1 MKKKQTP
8 LRRLAGY
15 AKPYVGWYALI
26 FITMLL
32 STAVVLLRP
41 KIIQVII
48 DGPLTA
54 LQMPGLSSNEADAQ
68 MTSAVQLG
76 LLYLA
81 TIVFHFFVMYA
92 AGMLTQRTGVY
103 IVTDMRQQI
112 YDHILRLPMTYFD
125 HHAIGSLV
133 TRVTNDTESVLDLY
147 TYVLTNL
154 FRNLVLFFGILAM
167 LFSLNLRLAILVTLL
182 TPFVMLI
189 SVVFQ
194 KRIRVVYDKQRAIRS
209 LINTKLAE
217 NINGMSVI
225 QTFFREKKIYDEF
238 DETNQSYYRASR
250 REVKYYSIY
259 RPAIEVV
266 RTVGLAL
273 LFWLGGGAQIRGAIT
288 FGVLYA
294 FINYLQRLFMPIQE
308 MAELFNVMQS
318 AFSSSDRLFKLLD
331 APEEPY
337 LMGKQV
343 GKHGFTG
350 KIEFRHVWFRYPKPE
365 STTEKEDAHDV
376 SPVTSLTQDQEMP
389 WVLQDVSFTIAP
401 GQFVAF
407 VGATGAGKST
417 ILSLLARFYT
427 VERGEILLDDVNVN
441 DYDLV
446 SLRRALGIVQQDVFL
461 FKGDILGNITIGRP
475 NVDRRQAIWA
485 AELVNANSFIERL
498 PKTYDE
504 PVVERG
510 ATLSAGQRQLL
521 SFARTIAGNPSIL
534 ILDEATANID
544 TETEQLIQNAIQN
557 MAKNRTMLAV
567 AHRISTIAG
576 ADHIIVMHHG
586 RIAEQGTKEELIA
599 QNGLFRV
606 LYELQYG
613 QEE

>member
-1 MKKKQTP
+1 MPKKQRP
-8 LRRLAGY
+8 LRRLAAY
-15 AKPYVGWYALI
+15 AMPYWRWYALI
-26 FITMLL
+26 FFTMLL

-41 KIIQVII
+41 KIIQVLI
-48 DGPLTA
+48 DGPLSI
-54 LQMPGLSSNEADAQ
+54 LQRQDLAPDVADAQ
-68 MTSAVQLG
+68 MASAMRLG

-112 YDHILRLPMTYFD
+112 YDHVLRLPMTYFD
-125 HHAIGSLV
+125 HHAIGSIV
-133 TRVTNDTESVLDLY
+133 TRVTNDTESVLELY

-167 LFSLNLRLAILVTLL
+167 MFALVVRLAVLVTLL

-189 SVVFQ
+189 SVIFQ
-194 KRIRVVYDKQRAIRS
+194 KQIRVVYDKQRAIRS
-209 LINTKLAE
+209 VINTKLAE
-217 NINGMSVI
+217 NISGMSVI

-238 DETNQSYYRASR
+238 DETNRSYYRASR

-259 RPAIEVV
+259 RPAIEIV

-273 LFWLGGGAQIRGAIT
+273 LFWFGGGAQIRGAVT

-308 MAELFNVMQS
+308 MAEIFNVMQS

-337 LMGKQV
+337 QEGKLV
-343 GKHGFTG
+343 DEKGFIGTL
-350 KIEFRHVWFRYPKPE
+350 EFRHVWFRYPKPE
-365 STTEKEDAHDV
+365 PKAQEDDGDDV
-376 SPVTSLTQDQEMP
+376 LPAVLSENEEMP
-389 WVLQDVSFTIAP
+389 WVLKDVSFTIEP

-427 VERGEILLDDVNVN
+427 VERGAILIDDVNVQE
-441 DYDLV
+441 YDLV
-446 SLRRALGIVQQDVFL
+446 SLRRALGTVQQDVFL
-461 FKGDILGNITIGRP
+461 FKGDILSNIAVGRP
-475 NVDRRQAIWA
+475 NVTRRQAMWA
-485 AELVNANSFIERL
+485 AKLVNATSFIDRL
-498 PKTYDE
+498 PKTFDE

-521 SFARTIAGNPSIL
+521 SFARTIAGDPSIL

-544 TETEQLIQNAIQN
+544 TETEQLIQEAIQN

-586 RIAEQGTKEELIA
+586 RVAEQGTKDELIA

-613 QEE
+613 QEG

>member
-1 MKKKQTP
+1 MMSKKQRP
-8 LRRLAGY
+8 LRRLAAY
-15 AKPYVGWYALI
+15 AMPYWRWYALI

-41 KIIQVII
+41 KIIQVLI
-48 DGPLTA
+48 DGPLSTLQQRDLASSVADTQMAHA
-54 LQMPGLSSNEADAQ
+54 L
-68 MTSAVQLG
+68 QLG
-76 LLYLA
+76 LLYLV

-112 YDHILRLPMTYFD
+112 YDHVLRLPMTYFD
-125 HHAIGSLV
+125 HHAIGSIV
-133 TRVTNDTESVLDLY
+133 TRVTNDTESVLELY

-167 LFSLNLRLAILVTLL
+167 MFSLDVRLAVLVTLL

-189 SVVFQ
+189 SVIFQ
-194 KRIRVVYDKQRAIRS
+194 KQIRVVYDKQRAIRS
-209 LINTKLAE
+209 VINTKLAE
-217 NINGMSVI
+217 NISGISVI
-225 QTFFREKKIYDEF
+225 QTFFREKKIYGEF

-259 RPAIEVV
+259 RPAIEIV
-266 RTVGLAL
+266 RTVGLAI
-273 LFWLGGGAQIRGAIT
+273 LFWFGGGAQLRGALT

-294 FINYLQRLFMPIQE
+294 FINYLRRLFMPIQE
-308 MAELFNVMQS
+308 MAEIFNVMQS

-331 APEEPY
+331 APEELY
-337 LMGKQV
+337 QEGKTV
-343 GKHGFTG
+343 GKKGFIG

-365 STTEKEDAHDV
+365 PKAKEEDSEDV
-376 SPVTSLTQDQEMP
+376 LPVVLSENEEMP
-389 WVLQDVSFTIAP
+389 WVLKDVSFTIEP

-427 VERGEILLDDVNVN
+427 VERGEILIDDVNVN

-446 SLRRALGIVQQDVFL
+446 SLRRALGTVQQDVFL
-461 FKGDILGNITIGRP
+461 FKGDILSNIAVGRP
-475 NVDRRQAIWA
+475 HVSRRQAIWA
-485 AELVNANSFIERL
+485 AELVNATSFIDRL

-521 SFARTIAGNPSIL
+521 SFARTIAGDPSIL

-544 TETEQLIQNAIQN
+544 TETEQLIQEAIQN

-586 RIAEQGTKEELIA
+586 RIAEQGTKDELIA
-599 QNGLFRV
+599 RNGLFRV

-613 QEE
+613 QEG